1 MFVGLRRQEVALSG
15 RDDTLRRNTHRPS
28 DTFELVLAGVGAGR
42 TSTVATANRGPVPAA
57 VGSDG
62 RTLVTRSLHTLS
74 HQQEGCAL
82 VDEPNAAV
90 VQKAYE
96 ALSSGDGAAFLQT
109 LDENVVWH
117 ESTAALAGTYRGR
130 DEVGDL
136 FGRFMQE
143 IEGLSM
149 DLHDILATRDHAV
162 VLHTTTWSR
171 KGRTATLQYADVY
184 HVGNGKITEH
194 WHLAVDPRADDEFW
208 S

>member
-1 MFVGLRRQEVALSG
+1 MDESNAEVVRR
-15 RDDTLRRNTHRPS
+15 
-28 DTFELVLAGVGAGR
+28 
-42 TSTVATANRGPVPAA
+42 
-57 VGSDG
+57 
-62 RTLVTRSLHTLS
+62 
-74 HQQEGCAL
+74 
-82 VDEPNAAV
+82 
-90 VQKAYE
+90 AYE
-96 ALSSGDGAAFLQT
+96 ALGSENGPAFLET

-117 ESTAALAGTYRGR
+117 EVTAGLAGTYRGR
-130 DEVGDL
+130 DEVADL
-136 FGRFMQE
+136 FARFMQD

-184 HVGNGKITEH
+184 HVGNGKISEH